1 MKFKSFSA
9 ILFVNLISI
18 NTLNASIFKNIEIED
33 KTFENNKKYVK
44 KENHSDIKRDD
55 SIIVN
60 IDNLKELLIKNNK
73 NLSKYKSQIIQS
85 EAILKTKLASWYPKV
100 TVSSKE
106 LPKYI
111 IGNDKTSTGNNTS
124 SEQLSLGVD
133 ANIEWDIIKPKRR
146 LEINIARDQLNNN
159 KLIYRSS
166 IQELY
171 LESLKIYY
179 SIQASFEEINV
190 ANKSIEISKNA
201 YQEASEKLKSG
212 IGNKLELLEAKIQLN
227 RDEID
232 LTRKLGNL
240 KKNQNSLSKL
250 LNLNK
255 EIIVKKE
262 NIKSVKWIWTNTLD
276 DSLKSAYKN
285 RLDLRIKEKNITINK
300 NKSLSI
306 LSEKKPDF
314 QIYNKY
320 SVSTTNGET
329 GVIDPTYSNNTKSN
343 LNSVGIKFSW
353 NIFDGG
359 LIRQNYFSLKEKT
372 NELKD
377 DLIQS
382 KIEIKKQLLDSFINL
397 EIAKKNIL
405 LSFEQLNSAKETLE
419 ISLKRM
425 EAGLATQREIVN
437 AQADVAEADS
447 NFINA
452 ITDYNTN
459 LATLER
465 ISLLKKSDICSA
477 TYDQIKYQNEEFY
490 SFLIKNK
497 LNDSCKNMT

>member
-1 MKFKSFSA
+1 M
-9 ILFVNLISI
+9 
-18 NTLNASIFKNIEIED
+18 
-33 KTFENNKKYVK
+33 
-44 KENHSDIKRDD
+44 
-55 SIIVN
+55 
-60 IDNLKELLIKNNK
+60 
-73 NLSKYKSQIIQS
+73 
-85 EAILKTKLASWYPKV
+85 
-100 TVSSKE
+100 
-106 LPKYI
+106 PKYI
-111 IGNDKTSTGNNTS
+111 IGDDKKNTGDNTT
-124 SEQLSLGVD
+124 SEQLTLGLD
-133 ANIEWDIIKPKRR
+133 TNIEWDIIKPNRR
-146 LEINIARDQLNNN
+146 LEIKIAKDQLDNN
-159 KLIYRSS
+159 KLLYRSS
-166 IQELY
+166 IEELY

-201 YQEASEKLKSG
+201 YQEATEKLKSG
-212 IGNKLELLEAKIQLN
+212 IGNKLELLEAKVQLN

-255 EIIVKKE
+255 EIVIKKE

-276 DSLKSAYKN
+276 ESLKSAYKN
-285 RLDLRIKEKNITINK
+285 RLDLRIKEKNIKINK
-300 NKSLSI
+300 NKSLSV

-329 GVIDPTYSNNTKSN
+329 GVIDPNYNNNTKSN
-343 LNSVGIKFSW
+343 LNSLGIKFSW

-382 KIEIKKQLLDSFINL
+382 KMEIRKQLLDTFVNL

-437 AQADVAEADS
+437 VQADVSEAES
-447 NFINA
+447 NFINS

-459 LATLER
+459 LATLQR

-477 TYDQIKYQNEEFY
+477 NYDQIKYQNEEFY

-497 LNDSCKNMT
+497 LNASCKNMT

>member
-9 ILFVNLISI
+9 ILFVNLIYI
-18 NTLNASIFKNIEIED
+18 NTLNASIFKNIEIEN
-33 KTFENNKKYVK
+33 KTLENNKNYIK
-44 KENHSDIKRDD
+44 KENYSDKKRDD

-73 NLSKYKSQIIQS
+73 DLSKYKSQIMQS

-100 TVSSKE
+100 TVSSNE

-111 IGNDKTSTGNNTS
+111 IGDDKKSTGNNTS
-124 SEQLSLGVD
+124 SEQLSLGLD

-146 LEINIARDQLNNN
+146 LEIKIARDQLNNN
-159 KLIYRSS
+159 KLLYRSS
-166 IQELY
+166 IEELY

-179 SIQASFEEINV
+179 SIQASFEEIKV
-190 ANKSIEISKNA
+190 ANKSIEISENA

-240 KKNQNSLSKL
+240 KKNQHLLSKL

-255 EIIVKKE
+255 EIIIKKE
-262 NIKSVKWIWTNTLD
+262 NIKSVRWIWTNKLEE
-276 DSLKSAYKN
+276 SLKSAYKN

-300 NKSLSI
+300 NKSLSVI
-306 LSEKKPDF
+306 SEKKPDF
-314 QIYNKY
+314 KIYNKY
-320 SVSTTNGET
+320 SVATTNGES
-329 GVIDPTYSNNTKSN
+329 GVNNPNYRNNTKSN

-372 NELKD
+372 NELED

-382 KIEIKKQLLDSFINL
+382 KIEIKKQLLDAFINL

-405 LSFEQLNSAKETLE
+405 LSFDQLNSAKETLE

-437 AQADVAEADS
+437 VQADVAEADS
-447 NFINA
+447 NFINS

-465 ISLLKKSDICSA
+465 ISLLKKSDICTT

-497 LNDSCKNMT
+497 LNDSCKSMT